1 MFDPS
6 KLNLDL
12 DEKNK
17 VSKINTKEE
26 IKAELEKVEQVF
38 DNKDILKEETQ
49 KEKENL
55 EQEEKDIL

>member
-38 DNKDILKEETQ
+38 DNKDILKEDTQ